1 MIQKEISVEIARPVH
16 EVFAFVDDA
25 SKAPEW
31 LGPCVSLKQISPG
44 PRQVGTQL
52 HYTYRQ
58 GGRTGEM
65 EGEVTAH
72 ESDRHLAMKF
82 RDKMFEVSLD
92 FSFSAS
98 PSGTMLKHVTEIQ
111 PQGFAAKLMSG
122 MIASATEK
130 QVKQDMEKLKVLLE
144 SSSR

>member
-1 MIQKEISVEIARPVH
+1 MIQKEISIEILRPVH

-31 LGPCVSLKQISPG
+31 LGPCVSLKQNSPG
-44 PRQVGTQL
+44 PRQVGTPL

-72 ESDRHLAMKF
+72 ELDRHLAMKF
-82 RDKMFEVSLD
+82 QDKMFEVSLD
-92 FSFSAS
+92 FSFSAT
-98 PSGTMLKHVTEIQ
+98 PSGTQ
-111 PQGFAAKLMSG
+111 
-122 MIASATEK
+122 
-130 QVKQDMEKLKVLLE
+130 
-144 SSSR
+144 